1 MHSIH
6 ASKSAP
12 SNIIGTIIKNLKNT
26 NILPIFIPLK
36 SLESYDVC
44 YIIIFCSLY
53 KLIIPVLFVH
63 FYFKNCTA
71 KYEDP
76 FPPKEGWNYI
86 LVFSKYISTKISI
99 KKPNP
104 QWEKKTLFKNTDSW
118 QKCASNNLTCTDTR
132 GCLRAHETKVYSNR
146 VTLLLRALLR
156 VFDAPSF
163 SSAGEH
169 ILLLPAI
176 LPCKA
181 SLACPTCPIILPR
194 LPAESWLRNN
204 CTALVLDP
212 QRGRR
217 VETFGVVHD
226 DVRYMW
232 SRCFSNKIPSWF
244 RNVRLLC
251 QKKSIQKF

>member
-12 SNIIGTIIKNLKNT
+12 SNIILGTIIKNLKNT

-36 SLESYDVC
+36 SLESCDVC

-63 FYFKNCTA
+63 FYFKIVLQSMKTF
-71 KYEDP
+71 
-76 FPPKEGWNYI
+76 FPLRKDEIIYLFFQNIY
-86 LVFSKYISTKISI
+86 LSTRISI
-99 KKPNP
+99 KK
-104 QWEKKTLFKNTDSW
+104 KKTLFKNTDSW
-118 QKCASNNLTCTDTR
+118 QKCALNNLTCTDTR

-217 VETFGVVHD
+217 VETFGVDSTRRRKVY
-226 DVRYMW
+226 VIEVL
-232 SRCFSNKIPSWF
+232 FQQNTQLI
-244 RNVRLLC
+244 
-251 QKKSIQKF
+251 